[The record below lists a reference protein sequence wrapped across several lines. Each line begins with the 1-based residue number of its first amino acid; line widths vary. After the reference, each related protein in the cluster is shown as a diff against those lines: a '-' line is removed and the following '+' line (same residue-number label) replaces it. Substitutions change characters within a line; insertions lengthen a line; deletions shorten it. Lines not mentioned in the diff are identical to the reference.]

1 MFITRDVEIIINQG
15 NFSYYEEMGYEVF
28 LGETIR
34 IPIELLSSGSQYKI
48 SCKCD
53 GCGITKEVMFK
64 NYLKYGNDWGEY
76 YCRKCSEIKRKETLQ
91 KNWGVDY
98 PVQNSKISEKRLETL
113 KKSPPKK
120 IRKKK

>member
-64 NYLKYGNDWGEY
+64 NYLKYGNGWGEY

-113 KKSPPKK
+113 KKSPTKK
-120 IRKKK
+120 IRKK

>member
-34 IPIELLSSGSQYKI
+34 IPIELLSSGSQYKM

-113 KKSPPKK
+113 KKSPQKK